1 MVAVAKQEKSLREYT
16 REVRCKLDER
26 QRESYGARLAN
37 LVEERRLVDD
47 KKKQVAKE
55 YATKISDIDNEIA
68 RTADALSKGEEL
80 RACNVYDI
88 WNNGIV
94 ETRRRDN
101 DEVVDTRPASL
112 ADRQVEFPG
121 LSEDED
127 EEEPELDETPSAEVA
142 AEGAE
147 GELVESS
154 VGDQVYVG
162 DPNDHAEIYPASTG
176 ARCSYVE
183 DGRQCVFA
191 EGHGGG
197 HRGSELDEGVLPAS
211 DEEKV
216 EVGDEVDVV
225 QDGLRGKVH
234 RIEEHHV
241 DGGKSVTMYQVET
254 RDGTG
259 WFERCEL
266 AIAPSLETNPDNLTG
281 DDPPAAAPTA
291 KEIKAKKARKAKAA
305 ELNGDGDDDRN
316 GNKPETVA
324 HPEGVEVT
332 ASAELGGS
340 KKKPRTKKPK

>member
-1 MVAVAKQEKSLREYT
+1 MNALAPKEKSLREYT

-80 RACNVYDI
+80 RACQVYDI

-121 LSEDED
+121 LSEGEDDED
-127 EEEPELDETPSAEVA
+127 EETPTAEAA

-154 VGDQVYVG
+154 VGDHVYVG
-162 DPNDHAEIYPASTG
+162 DPNDHAEGIEA
-176 ARCSYVE
+176 
-183 DGRQCVFA
+183 DGRK
-191 EGHGGG
+191 GGETT
-197 HRGSELDEGVLPAS
+197 HDDRGASAVESDEGVLPAS
-211 DEEKV
+211 DDLG
-216 EVGDEVDVV
+216 VGDEVDVV
-225 QDGLRGKVH
+225 ADGLRGKVV
-234 RIEEHHV
+234 RIEEEHV
-241 DGGKSVTMYQVET
+241 DGGKSQTKFYVET
-254 RDGTG
+254 RDGVG

-266 AIAPSLETNPDNLTG
+266 AVAPALETSPDNLTA
-281 DDPPAAAPTA
+281 DEPKPVSA
-291 KEIKAKKARKAKAA
+291 KEIKAQKAKAKR
-305 ELNGDGDDDRN
+305 EQQQQQQQ
-316 GNKPETVA
+316 
-324 HPEGVEVT
+324 HPEGVEEVT
-332 ASAELGGS
+332 ASVELAPSEKKPRS
-340 KKKPRTKKPK
+340 KKKK